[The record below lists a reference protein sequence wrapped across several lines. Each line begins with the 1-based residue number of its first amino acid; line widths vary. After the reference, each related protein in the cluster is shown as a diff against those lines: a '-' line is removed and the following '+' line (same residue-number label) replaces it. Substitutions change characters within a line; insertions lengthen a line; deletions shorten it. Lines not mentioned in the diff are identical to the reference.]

1 MEKIP
6 VWRSIGAAYAF
17 AFGNLATI
25 IGLIW
30 LPTLIVLGGGYFVI
44 SHYFAGVMAAIA
56 VGNRY
61 AAYEGAGYFY
71 LYQIA
76 VLFFE
81 AIAVAPVM
89 RLALG
94 LREKGG
100 FVHFALGPAELRTFA
115 ALVAYTLILVTVEI
129 AGFII
134 LLIVAGTIGY
144 AANLAGTIDGIPA
157 ARIAVWTVWA
167 LLVVLLIFIITVII
181 RMSFLLVT
189 IVVAERKIDLIRA
202 WELTRGNFWRA
213 FVIVTC
219 TATPAWLLYL
229 GIQFAF
235 VGFAAAGEAT
245 SVSPMTVQF
254 TGTAQTVAARMH
266 YVLAWLP
273 YLYAAWFLVRPL
285 AVGLSAG
292 AAAAAY
298 RALVPDAPAV
308 STPPKDRLV
317 PAGIG

>member
-1 MEKIP
+1 VEKIP
-6 VWRSIGAAYAF
+6 VWRTIGAAYGF
-17 AFGNLATI
+17 AFGHLATI

-30 LPTLIVLGGGYFVI
+30 LPTLVVLAGGYFVI

-56 VGNRY
+56 AGNRY

-89 RLALG
+89 RQALG
-94 LREKGG
+94 LRDKGA
-100 FVHFALGPAELRTFA
+100 FVHFALGPSELRAFA
-115 ALVAYTLILVTVEI
+115 ALAAYTLILLTVEI
-129 AGFII
+129 AGLI
-134 LLIVAGTIGY
+134 LVLVVAGAIGY
-144 AANLAGTIDGIPA
+144 AGKFVGPIDGIPSV
-157 ARIAVWTVWA
+157 RIVTWLVWA
-167 LLVVLLIFIITVII
+167 LLLAFFAFVISVI
-181 RMSFLLVT
+181 VRLSFLLVA
-189 IVVAERKIDLIRA
+189 IVVAEKRIDLISA

-213 FVIVTC
+213 FFVMTC
-219 TATPAWLLYL
+219 VAAPAWLLYL

-235 VGFAAAGEAT
+235 VGFAAVGQAT
-245 SVSPMTVQF
+245 SVSPIAIQLA
-254 TGTAQTVAARMH
+254 GSAQTVAARMH
-266 YVLAWLP
+266 YVLTWLP

-285 AVGLSAG
+285 TVGLSSG

-308 STPPKDRLV
+308 STPAADRLM
-317 PAGIG
+317 PAPLG